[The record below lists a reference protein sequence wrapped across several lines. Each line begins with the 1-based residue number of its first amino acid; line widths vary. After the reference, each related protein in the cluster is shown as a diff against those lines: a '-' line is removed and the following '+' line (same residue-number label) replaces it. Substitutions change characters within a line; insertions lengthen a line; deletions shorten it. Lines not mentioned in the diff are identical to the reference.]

1 MKKKYEILKTNTY
14 NMNGKTL
21 YRIIAIRNFGDIKK
35 GEIGGFV
42 ESERNLSHNGNC
54 WIHDDAKV
62 YEKGKVYGDAQIYDH
77 SMVYGK
83 AKVYGHAKLF
93 KSSLVTENAKIYGSS
108 CLTGFTA
115 IRHKVRIYGNA
126 KIADAMISNETKVY
140 GNVIVD
146 TGGVII
152 QGNSKIYGS
161 SYISGDTKIV
171 DCFIHGCSEINDV
184 RCIKQ
189 SNISGVTK
197 LEYNDK
203 RIKNMNI
210 IDNKVYRKNA
220 DGGFGYI

>member
-1 MKKKYEILKTNTY
+1 MKKKYELLKTDTY

-126 KIADAMISNETKVY
+126 KIADAMISNKTKVY

>member
-62 YEKGKVYGDAQIYDH
+62 YEKAKVYGDAQIYDH

-126 KIADAMISNETKVY
+126 KIADAMISDKTKVY

-161 SYISGDTKIV
+161 SYIRGNTKII
-171 DCFIHGCSEINDV
+171 DCYIHGCSEINNV

>member
-126 KIADAMISNETKVY
+126 KIADAMISNKTKVY

>member
-62 YEKGKVYGDAQIYDH
+62 YEKAKVYGDAQIYDH

-126 KIADAMISNETKVY
+126 KIADAMISNKTKVY